1 MTPLLVASAIF
12 YAIYMVL
19 KNFTDYS
26 LKKMII
32 KSGHVDNAGIL
43 DQKVSSANAENR
55 EVNRYPSLK
64 WGLVTFFAGMGFIL
78 IDQMS
83 PVTNNWNGQRNYME
97 NSLLPLGIEMVSIS
111 LGFIIYFLIVNFFKK
126 K

>member
-1 MTPLLVASAIF
+1 MDKVLVVSIVF

-32 KSGHVDNAGIL
+32 KSGHVDNAAIL
-43 DQKVSSANAENR
+43 DQQVSSANSESR
-55 EVNRYPSLK
+55 EINRYPSLK
-64 WGLVTFFAGMGFIL
+64 WGLVAFFAGMGLIC
-78 IDQMS
+78 IDQMGPS
-83 PVTNNWNGQRNYME
+83 TDNVNAHYHFME
-97 NSLLPLGIEMVSIS
+97 NSLLPLGIEMVCIS
-111 LGFIIYFLIVNFFKK
+111 LGFIIYFLIVNFIKK

>member
-1 MTPLLVASAIF
+1 MTPLLVMSIIFFAIF
-12 YAIYMVL
+12 QVL

-32 KSGHVDNAGIL
+32 KSGHVDKAAIL
-43 DQKVSSANAENR
+43 DQKVSSASEESR

-64 WGLVTFFAGMGFIL
+64 WGLVAFFAGMGFIF
-78 IDQMS
+78 IDQNS
-83 PVTNNWNGQRNYME
+83 PDPSNYNAQHHYME
-97 NSLLPLGIEMVSIS
+97 NSLLPLGIEMVCIS
-111 LGFIIYFLIVNFFKK
+111 LGFIIYFLIVNLFKK

>member
-1 MTPLLVASAIF
+1 MTPILVTTIIF
-12 YAIYMVL
+12 YSIYMVL

-32 KSGHVDNAGIL
+32 KSGHVDNAAIL
-43 DQKVSSANAENR
+43 DQQVSSANAESR

-64 WGLVTFFAGMGFIL
+64 WGLVAFFAGMGLIF

-83 PVTNNWNGQRNYME
+83 PGGADWRANGRFMD
-97 NSLLPLGIEMVSIS
+97 NSVLPLGVEMVAIS
-111 LGFIIYFLIVNFFKK
+111 FGFILYFLIVNFIKK

>member
-1 MTPLLVASAIF
+1 MTPILVMSIIFFAIF
-12 YAIYMVL
+12 QVL

-32 KSGHVDNAGIL
+32 KSGHVDKAAIL
-43 DQKVSSANAENR
+43 DQKVSSASEENR

-64 WGLVTFFAGMGFIL
+64 WGLVAFFAGMGFIL
-78 IDQMS
+78 IDQNGPGPS
-83 PVTNNWNGQRNYME
+83 NNGAQHQYME
-97 NSLLPLGIEMVSIS
+97 NSLLPLGIEMVCIS